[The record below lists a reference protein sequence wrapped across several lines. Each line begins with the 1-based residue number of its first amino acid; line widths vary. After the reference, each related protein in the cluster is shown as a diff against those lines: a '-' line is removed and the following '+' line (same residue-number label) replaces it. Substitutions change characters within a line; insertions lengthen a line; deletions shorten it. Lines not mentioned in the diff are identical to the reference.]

1 MRLQRVG
8 QDARKIGNGPRR
20 QRRKTLLTSF
30 HTFTGIPKLQL
41 FTEQPLLRRSESG
54 EKIFYNEQY
63 REGTPR
69 QVRGVELQY
78 RQTHTPGW
86 ATHKQEDNYNYRGSP
101 PKATGMSPTSGSPAY
116 EILQSEDKSPEL
128 LTLKSGG
135 AHFQDFQRAVEI
147 ETPFL
152 HGTHRLSHTP
162 GPRAEA
168 VNLKGT

>member
-1 MRLQRVG
+1 MAEEEDPGHLLSHFHRYT
-8 QDARKIGNGPRR
+8 KITTIYRA
-20 QRRKTLLTSF
+20 T
-30 HTFTGIPKLQL
+30 IA
-41 FTEQPLLRRSESG
+41 
-54 EKIFYNEQY
+54 EKIRIERKDLQHEQY
-63 REGTPR
+63 KEGTPR
-69 QVRGVELQY
+69 QVRGVGLQY

-86 ATHKQEDNYNYRGSP
+86 ATHKQEDNYNCRGSP
-101 PKATGMSPTSGSPAY
+101 SKATGVSPTAGSPAY

-135 AHFQDFQRAVEI
+135 AHFQEIQRAVEI